1 MYDVLKELMKDE
13 IEKDVNAAKEAGA
26 AENQKKIILTMKRN
40 GFAADTIASATGIDL
55 KEVQAVFAE

>member
-1 MYDVLKELMKDE
+1 M
-13 IEKDVNAAKEAGA
+13 NAAKEAGA